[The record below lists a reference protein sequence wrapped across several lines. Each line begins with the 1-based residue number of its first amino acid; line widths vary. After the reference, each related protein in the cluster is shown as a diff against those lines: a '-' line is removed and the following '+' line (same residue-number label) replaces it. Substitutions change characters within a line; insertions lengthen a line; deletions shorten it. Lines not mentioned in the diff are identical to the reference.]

1 MFLPVS
7 NNPEHFLAF
16 CYKIFQTHLHSL
28 KGGIKGGLREKMLG
42 LFTILEEGEG
52 SEFVYLKS
60 HVLKEVTC
68 VAQGYSQDVW
78 DGS

>member
-1 MFLPVS
+1 
-7 NNPEHFLAF
+7 
-16 CYKIFQTHLHSL
+16 
-28 KGGIKGGLREKMLG
+28 MLG

-52 SEFVYLKS
+52 SEIVYLKS